1 MGKSGQRYSQTE
13 IIDKP
18 ELESLFTRFIE
29 SSITAALW
37 LAWLYWI
44 LPVFTIILWLFGIRL
59 FYYGLFEEGVLT
71 EIIDVFKNGGI
82 AIIIILL
89 LETVWINYNYRM
101 IFKKWGER
109 RKFVEPTTDEELAQY
124 FNIDLET
131 LTNAKKYQRIE
142 VNIKRNAITVNIP
155 SPEDLLVTGKPVRE
169 TRPRVLG
176 AHFPTEFMASALAA
190 EIDHPFRIKFLLRE
204 CQGMNIEVLPPD
216 IKRSEYNFT
225 TVEGKI
231 LTGIGAIQGIGKPAL
246 QELKLRLNQYKE
258 ANTIQQFYLISNTEF
273 ITKKVLKKLVKSGAL
288 DSLEGTRRE
297 KLNKIRE
304 FYL

>member
-44 LPVFTIILWLFGIRL
+44 LPVFTIILWFFGIRL
-59 FYYGLFEEGVLT
+59 FYLGLFEGGVST
-71 EIIDVFKNGGI
+71 EIIEVFKNGGI
-82 AIIIILL
+82 AIIIIIL

-101 IFKKWGER
+101 IFKKRGER
-109 RKFVEPTTDEELAQY
+109 RKFVEPATDEELAQY
-124 FNIDLET
+124 FNIDPET
-131 LTNAKKYQRIE
+131 LTNAKNYQRLE
-142 VNIKRNAITVNIP
+142 VNIKRNAITVNVT
-155 SPEDLLVTGKPVRE
+155 SPEDLLVSGKPVRE
-169 TRPRVLG
+169 AKPAYLT

-204 CQGMNIEVLPPD
+204 CRGMNIEVLPPD

-258 ANTIQQFYLISNTEF
+258 ANTIQQFYLISNTKF

-288 DSLEGTRRE
+288 DSFEGTRRE